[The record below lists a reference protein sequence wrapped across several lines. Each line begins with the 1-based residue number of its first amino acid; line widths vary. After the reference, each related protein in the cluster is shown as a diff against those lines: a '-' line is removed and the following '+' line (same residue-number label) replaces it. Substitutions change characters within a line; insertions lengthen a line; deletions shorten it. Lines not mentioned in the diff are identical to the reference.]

1 MNFFLSG
8 VETIR
13 IRFFE
18 NFAISDS
25 NKNCRSQ
32 KNYNHNA
39 SRVSKKKIRT
49 VVKTS
54 ARKKKWSN
62 PGILDSPQINIVYLF
77 SPCISFKITFFH
89 KNRSAVGFHW
99 NANIHIYYI
108 ASYSNFGESGTGK
121 CPHFHGSGNTYV
133 YFFMLHTMTIQQAG
147 RSCYGTNNDILTAA
161 GLPVLPYEGKLWML
175 TKLSRWGLAILSH
188 THIFVKYKKI
198 NESIAR
204 PHTQSQGKGRH
215 LPFSLSPF

>member
-1 MNFFLSG
+1 MANSQLCVIFVIYAIYELFFIRCWNNSDPVFRKFCHFLPEQKLLYTEMVKSG
-8 VETIR
+8 I
-13 IRFFE
+13 IKLASYKYCFF
-18 NFAISDS
+18 
-25 NKNCRSQ
+25 
-32 KNYNHNA
+32 
-39 SRVSKKKIRT
+39 
-49 VVKTS
+49 
-54 ARKKKWSN
+54 
-62 PGILDSPQINIVYLF
+62 F
-77 SPCISFKITFFH
+77 SPFISFMRTFFH

-188 THIFVKYKKI
+188 THIFVKYKK
-198 NESIAR
+198 N
-204 PHTQSQGKGRH
+204 
-215 LPFSLSPF
+215 